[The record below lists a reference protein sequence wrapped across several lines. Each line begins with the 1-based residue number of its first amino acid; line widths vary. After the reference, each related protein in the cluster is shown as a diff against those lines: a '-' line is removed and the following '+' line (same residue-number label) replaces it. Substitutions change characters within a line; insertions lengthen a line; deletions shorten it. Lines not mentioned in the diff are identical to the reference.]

1 MKDYTK
7 ILENSN
13 INLFDFVTEY
23 NIVEN
28 GIYISYAD
36 KTTVFEEVEN
46 ENDLL
51 KKINSI
57 EEEMKLQARIIFT
70 KLYDNDNEKIYQE
83 LKKHKNDVN
92 KNSKILI
99 IILALA
105 IALTVNLYYTPSFIN
120 LLFVILSSSFGIR
133 KANKNIEMNEIL
145 NAELEFVKR
154 IEFLQKEEELNKA
167 IEKDFDLI
175 LKGTKKNTKLIA
187 KKNLKNGLP
196 AITMNYIDEININ
209 DIHKMVNNMI
219 DKERQEFIKFIN
231 NALDEIND
239 KEIDYTKVE
248 ENTNSNNYNY
258 KHDLTENNN
267 NNTYEEDLTENKAKS
282 KVRKKND

>member
-133 KANKNIEMNEIL
+133 KANKNIEMNEVL

-219 DKERQEFIKFIN
+219 DKERQEFINFIN

-267 NNTYEEDLTENKAKS
+267 NNTYEEDLTESKSKS